1 MVEQI
6 QVLIQFLLGDIDRQQ
21 VFSRND
27 EQNNRL
33 RELIPVVQE
42 YSPQLREFGSLLVVR
57 LTEKAIS
64 RGLNWATSRGRP
76 VQAAAQR

>member
-6 QVLIQFLLGDIDRQQ
+6 RVLIQFLLGDIDRQQ
-21 VFSRND
+21 MFAGSGDTN
-27 EQNNRL
+27 QRL
-33 RELIPVVQE
+33 RELLPIIQE

-64 RGLNWATSRGRP
+64 RGLNWATSRGRGSFAT
-76 VQAAAQR
+76 V

>member
-6 QVLIQFLLGDIDRQQ
+6 RVLIQFLLGDIDGQQ
-21 VFSRND
+21 MFSGGGDTN
-27 EQNNRL
+27 QRL
-33 RELIPVVQE
+33 RELLPIIQE

-64 RGLNWATSRGRP
+64 RGLNWATNRGQGSRLAT
-76 VQAAAQR
+76 V